1 MCFCLDEPS
10 TWFTLII
17 GLLLTLWLIA
27 VNVALFFTARRIVGN
42 LRRNRLVITT
52 EPRPEKPP
60 KRGHGENEG
69 NAASGGPPED
79 WFGRAVVFIVLAIA
93 VGVLLY
99 MGWNMQ

>member
-1 MCFCLDEPS
+1 MCFCLDELS
-10 TWFTLII
+10 TWLTMI
-17 GLLLTLWLIA
+17 GVSLLTLWLIA

-52 EPRPEKPP
+52 EPRPEKPL

-79 WFGRAVVFIVLAIA
+79 WFGRVVVFIVLAIA
-93 VGVLLY
+93 AGVLL
-99 MGWNMQ
+99 NMVMQ

>member
-52 EPRPEKPP
+52 EPRMVRTRATQHQEA
-60 KRGHGENEG
+60 RQRTG
-69 NAASGGPPED
+69 SGA
-79 WFGRAVVFIVLAIA
+79 WSSSR
-93 VGVLLY
+93 
-99 MGWNMQ
+99 